1 MTSQISKALASAVS
15 RRMTILVLLVV
26 SLLSLHA
33 QQSQPT
39 MEQQLAA
46 LQRLEAM
53 QPDSIL
59 PKYQQAVLLL
69 GTVCEQPQSS
79 KAQQYIDE
87 AQRVIQRIEA
97 LQPTKATDRSR
108 PRHAPRLLLHS
119 HHRDQPTAKRTALL
133 PSSPRQLRRG
143 AEAQPKERVSPDAFR
158 KVQGRDGQELKPVR
172 PPLQMITAF
181 ANAN

>member
-15 RRMTILVLLVV
+15 RRMTIFVLLVV

-97 LQPTKATDRSR
+97 LQPTKATDRSDLTTLHGFYYTAIIVTNPQQNG
-108 PRHAPRLLLHS
+108 PRYYR
-119 HHRDQPTAKRTALL
+119 QALDSFDEAL
-133 PSSPRQLRRG
+133 KLNPKNALAQMLQARFKEGMNSSR
-143 AEAQPKERVSPDAFR
+143 
-158 KVQGRDGQELKPVR
+158 
-172 PPLQMITAF
+172 
-181 ANAN
+181 

>member
-1 MTSQISKALASAVS
+1 MTSQISKVLASTVS

-39 MEQQLAA
+39 MEQQLAS

-53 QPDSIL
+53 QPDSIQ

-69 GTVCEQPQSS
+69 GTVCEQPLSS

-97 LQPTKATDRSR
+97 LQPTKAADRSDR
-108 PRHAPRLLLHS
+108 ATLHGFYYTAIIVTNPQQNGPRYYR
-119 HHRDQPTAKRTALL
+119 QALDSFDEAL
-133 PSSPRQLRRG
+133 KLNPKNALAQMLQARFKEGMNSSR
-143 AEAQPKERVSPDAFR
+143 
-158 KVQGRDGQELKPVR
+158 
-172 PPLQMITAF
+172 
-181 ANAN
+181 

>member
-1 MTSQISKALASAVS
+1 MTSQISKAQASVAF
-15 RRMTILVLLVV
+15 RRMAVLVLLVV
-26 SLLSLHA
+26 SVLSLHA

-53 QPDSIL
+53 LPDSIQ

-69 GTVCEQPQSS
+69 GAVCSQPQDS

-97 LQPTKATDRSR
+97 LQPTKATDRSDL
-108 PRHAPRLLLHS
+108 ATLYGFYY
-119 HHRDQPTAKRTALL
+119 TALIVTNPQQNGPRYYRQAL
-133 PSSPRQLRRG
+133 DNFDEALKLNPKNEMAQMLLARFKEGMNSS
-143 AEAQPKERVSPDAFR
+143 K
-158 KVQGRDGQELKPVR
+158 
-172 PPLQMITAF
+172 
-181 ANAN
+181 

>member
-1 MTSQISKALASAVS
+1 MTSQISKAQASVAF
-15 RRMTILVLLVV
+15 RRMAVLVLLVV
-26 SLLSLHA
+26 SVLSLHA

-53 QPDSIL
+53 QPDSIQ

-69 GTVCEQPQSS
+69 GAVCSQPQDS

-97 LQPTKATDRSR
+97 LQPTKAADRSDL
-108 PRHAPRLLLHS
+108 ATLHGFYY
-119 HHRDQPTAKRTALL
+119 TALIVTNPQQNGPRYYRQAL
-133 PSSPRQLRRG
+133 DNFDEALKLNPKNEMAQMLLARFKEGMNSS
-143 AEAQPKERVSPDAFR
+143 K
-158 KVQGRDGQELKPVR
+158 
-172 PPLQMITAF
+172 
-181 ANAN
+181 

>member
-53 QPDSIL
+53 QSDSIQ

-97 LQPTKATDRSR
+97 LQPTKASDRSD
-108 PRHAPRLLLHS
+108 LFTLHGFYY
-119 HHRDQPTAKRTALL
+119 TALIVTN
-133 PSSPRQLRRG
+133 PQQNGPRYYRQALDSFD
-143 AEAQPKERVSPDAFR
+143 EALKLNPKNEMAKMLLARFNEGMNSNR
-158 KVQGRDGQELKPVR
+158 
-172 PPLQMITAF
+172 
-181 ANAN
+181 

>member
-1 MTSQISKALASAVS
+1 MTSQISKALASTVS

-53 QPDSIL
+53 QPDSIQ

-69 GTVCEQPQSS
+69 GTVCSQPQDS
-79 KAQQYIDE
+79 KVQQYIDE

-97 LQPTKATDRSR
+97 LQPTKAADRSDL
-108 PRHAPRLLLHS
+108 ATLHGFYY
-119 HHRDQPTAKRTALL
+119 TALIVTNPQQNGPRYYRQAL
-133 PSSPRQLRRG
+133 DNFDEALKLNPKNEMAQMLLARFKEGMNSS
-143 AEAQPKERVSPDAFR
+143 K
-158 KVQGRDGQELKPVR
+158 
-172 PPLQMITAF
+172 
-181 ANAN
+181 